1 MLAITYIFNRHITC
15 AAPKIRNTTKNE
27 YKYITQQSKDIL
39 KDQWTPALTVKTAM
53 MSLQALLCS
62 PEPNDPQG
70 MYNIYVSLFMNM

>member
-1 MLAITYIFNRHITC
+1 MRSLMLAVSYIFNRHISS
-15 AAPKIRNTTKNE
+15 AAPKKIRNTTNE

-70 MYNIYVSLFMNM
+70 MYI